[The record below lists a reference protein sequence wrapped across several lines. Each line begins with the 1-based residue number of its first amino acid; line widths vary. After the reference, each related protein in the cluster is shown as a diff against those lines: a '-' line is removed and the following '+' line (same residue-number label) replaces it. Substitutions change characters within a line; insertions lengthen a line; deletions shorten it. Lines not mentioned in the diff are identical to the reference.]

1 MDLFLL
7 CSARFRVVQP
17 VGNGSAPAALG
28 SMSLGPMR
36 RALFIVG
43 VSLGCASMCG
53 CTDKAEPGFK
63 KCEQL
68 ESSGKLDDAL
78 AACQSA
84 KAADPNS
91 QYGTLATKKEIHLL
105 SALATNKTKKAADEA
120 SQAEQERLQDAESKV
135 GWQLESTPPNDKRGL
150 SEKCMAMA
158 RDYENAYSCMPKD
171 SSLVRPGQPA
181 PFLEECKLLA
191 ASRGCKSLDSDGAS
205 RIFCC
210 GK

>member
-1 MDLFLL
+1 MGPFEY
-7 CSARFRVVQP
+7 CSARLHVTQRVSSSSGP
-17 VGNGSAPAALG
+17 SRHGSITLAPA
-28 SMSLGPMR
+28 R
-36 RALFIVG
+36 RALCVVG
-43 VSLGCASMCG
+43 LSLMGVWVSG
-53 CTDKAEPGFK
+53 CTDKAEAGFK

-68 ESSGKLDDAL
+68 ESSGKLEEAL
-78 AACQSA
+78 IACQSA
-84 KAADPNS
+84 RASDPNS

-105 SALATNKTKKAADEA
+105 TVLTAKKSAKVADEA

-135 GWQLESTPPNDKRGL
+135 QWQLESTPPNDKRGL

-171 SSLVRPGQPA
+171 PAQVRPGQPA

-191 ASRGCKSLDSDGAS
+191 TSKGCKSLDADGAS